1 MISKGYKSSKG
12 GVGQKL
18 IYPLIYY
25 KINIEV
31 DQLAVAQLASSPK
44 RVIVE
49 VTT

>member
-1 MISKGYKSSKG
+1 MISKCYKSSKG
-12 GVGQKL
+12 EVGQKL

-31 DQLAVAQLASSPK
+31 NQPAVARLASSPK